1 MIQFD
6 FHRFATLLRW
16 HLVGNRREILN
27 VYFGLTVAFF
37 AMMLFFT
44 QVFGVNDGNLGDG
57 VADWLYAS
65 RVHVAMR
72 AGLFAVM
79 ATMVVGAARIFH
91 NMKETRQRTAF
102 LMLPASNLEKWLLRF
117 LHATV
122 LLFVVACLALVT
134 ADVVRMLLA
143 PMWGKPFVSGV
154 AWLLSSTGEEVN
166 AAPSDGYGWFLFIV
180 GSFVV
185 LHHALFVLG
194 GTLFRKNPFLLTCA
208 VMFFLMLF
216 LGHVAF
222 WVKDAGWMQHTV
234 ILNFDAM
241 DGLVAH
247 PVMWTATIV
256 HYLLA
261 AFFYWLS
268 YRLFCR
274 MQVINNK
281 WLNV

>member
-1 MIQFD
+1 MKQFD
-6 FHRFATLLRW
+6 FHRFATLLKW

-44 QVFGVNDGNLGDG
+44 QVFGVNDVNLGDDA
-57 VADWLYAS
+57 ADWLYAS
-65 RVHVAMR
+65 RVHSAMG
-72 AGLFAVM
+72 AGVFAVI
-79 ATMVVGAARIFH
+79 ATMVVGATRIFH
-91 NMKETRQRTAF
+91 NMKETRQRTTF
-102 LMLPASNLEKWLLRF
+102 LMLPASNAEKWLLRF

-134 ADVVRMLLA
+134 ADVVRMLIA

-154 AWLLSSTGEEVN
+154 AWLLSGTGEEID
-166 AAPSDGYGWFLFIV
+166 AAPSDGYGWFLLIIF
-180 GSFVV
+180 SFVV
-185 LHHALFVLG
+185 LHHALFVLF

-208 VMFFLMLF
+208 VMFFLMLCF
-216 LGHVAF
+216 AHVAF
-222 WVKDAGWMQHTV
+222 WVKDAGWMQHAV
-234 ILNFDAM
+234 FLRFDEM
-241 DGLVAH
+241 DGLVV
-247 PVMWTATIV
+247 PPLIWTATVV

-268 YRLFCR
+268 FRLFSR